1 MRAQGARAMT
11 PTEERGSSEA
21 RDAGSLAPGAR
32 CLGALV
38 SRWRQSVGDLAIVDV
53 EAKVLADARE
63 RLEEVVPDLCLVA
76 RCLAACSPSAS
87 PRAHDAQRRARRR
100 VCGQRSRRRG
110 KGAAR
115 ARRRKAR
122 ARRRTDLRAKH
133 IGRAAAPG
141 ARPHPALY
149 RRSFSALPPSRLT
162 RFASS
167 LQLTKRHEWRHGG
180 NGGQRRGLP
189 GGERGDADAAIRM
202 RRGGGPGRAQPG
214 GPCGGACRAR
224 ARPRLA

>member
-11 PTEERGSSEA
+11 PTEGRGSSEA

-100 VCGQRSRRRG
+100 VCASCARSG
-110 KGAAR
+110 AR
-115 ARRRKAR
+115 AAQEGAR
-122 ARRRTDLRAKH
+122 AAQDGPARETHWAC
-133 IGRAAAPG
+133 GRP
-141 ARPHPALY
+141 
-149 RRSFSALPPSRLT
+149 RSATPSR
-162 RFASS
+162 
-167 LQLTKRHEWRHGG
+167 
-180 NGGQRRGLP
+180 
-189 GGERGDADAAIRM
+189 AIS
-202 RRGGGPGRAQPG
+202 PLFL
-214 GPCGGACRAR
+214 
-224 ARPRLA
+224 RPAPV

>member
-11 PTEERGSSEA
+11 PTEGRGSSEA

-63 RLEEVVPDLCLVA
+63 RLEEVVPDFCLVA

-100 VCGQRSRRRG
+100 VCASCARSG
-110 KGAAR
+110 AR
-115 ARRRKAR
+115 AAQEGAR
-122 ARRRTDLRAKH
+122 AAQE
-133 IGRAAAPG
+133 GARAAQDGP
-141 ARPHPALY
+141 ARETHWACGRPRSATPSRTIY
-149 RRSFSALPPSRLT
+149 RRSFSALPLSDQIRFFPPSRMAT
-162 RFASS
+162 WRERRAASRPS
-167 LQLTKRHEWRHGG
+167 WRRAW
-180 NGGQRRGLP
+180 RR
-189 GGERGDADAAIRM
+189 
-202 RRGGGPGRAQPG
+202 
-214 GPCGGACRAR
+214 
-224 ARPRLA
+224 